1 MLFEEYNNT
10 ILNKNEKQEYQE
22 LLQQEVDKII
32 LNEWDFLKD
41 NWKKIK

>member
-1 MLFEEYNNT
+1 MLFEYNIT

-32 LNEWDFLKD
+32 QSFRAN
-41 NWKKIK
+41 